1 MMNQDLGITGL
12 TAGVEDPVE
21 GCEIFA
27 AFSERK
33 V

>member
-21 GCEIFA
+21 GGEI
-27 AFSERK
+27 SLRSS
-33 V
+33 VGRR